1 MMMPLHK
8 IASAIGAAV
17 PVSNVDISKWTIDSR
32 TMDAGSAYFALLGER
47 IDGHDYL
54 AEVAARNA
62 AVAIVRS
69 TTPDQPGLP
78 LLRVPDTLCALTD
91 LAKVARCAFAGTV
104 VGVTGSA
111 GKTTTKDIIW
121 TLVSVDGLTGRTD
134 ANFNNHIGVPL
145 TLLRQPENAR
155 AHIIELAMNHGGE
168 IRQLCSVA
176 RPEIGVVTNVGYAHT
191 ENFDD
196 GIEGIAAAKRELI
209 EALPSGGTA
218 VLNAD
223 DAHVAA
229 FAKSHSGKTLTY
241 GIAND
246 ADLKADDV
254 VMSLQRICA
263 ERGLPSTIKTDNGS
277 ECISKVMD

>member
-1 MMMPLHK
+1 MMPLQK

-17 PVSNVDISKWTIDSR
+17 PSNNVDISKWTIDSR
-32 TMDAGSAYFALLGER
+32 TMDAGSAYFALIGER
-47 IDGHDYL
+47 VDGHDYL
-54 AEVAARNA
+54 AEVASRNA

-69 TTPDQPGLP
+69 TTPDQAGLP

-91 LAKVARCAFAGTV
+91 LAKAVRCALAGTV

-134 ANFNNHIGVPL
+134 GNFNNHIGVPL

-155 AHIIELAMNHGGE
+155 AHIVELAMNHAGE

-223 DAHVAA
+223 DTHVAA
-229 FAKSHSGKTLTY
+229 FAKSHSTSSAFKS
-241 GIAND
+241 ASF
-246 ADLKADDV
+246 A
-254 VMSLQRICA
+254 M
-263 ERGLPSTIKTDNGS
+263 P
-277 ECISKVMD
+277 